1 VPKTQNFIASDEN
14 ITTMGAVKGEMGSNY
29 QCWRITGELVNSIDD
44 CPVGSID
51 KCMYIAIGDICP
63 GGKLVDI

>member
-1 VPKTQNFIASDEN
+1 
-14 ITTMGAVKGEMGSNY
+14 MGAVEVEMVSNY

-51 KCMYIAIGDICP
+51 KCMYFSIGDVCP
-63 GGKLVDI
+63 GGKVIDL